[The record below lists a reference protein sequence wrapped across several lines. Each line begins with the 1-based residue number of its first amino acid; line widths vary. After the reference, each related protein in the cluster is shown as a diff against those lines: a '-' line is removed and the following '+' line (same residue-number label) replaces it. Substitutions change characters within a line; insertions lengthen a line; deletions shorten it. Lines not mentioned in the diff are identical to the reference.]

1 VPWGVVVMAMAMQ
14 PCVAFAGAAAATFVA
29 LRCGADGTA
38 RRGSHGR
45 AASAVPIRGKPE
57 GSVAVPWPCPP
68 LLTLPCVAS
77 MAVEW

>member
-1 VPWGVVVMAMAMQ
+1 VPWGIVVMAMAMQ

-29 LRCGADGTA
+29 LRCGADGMA